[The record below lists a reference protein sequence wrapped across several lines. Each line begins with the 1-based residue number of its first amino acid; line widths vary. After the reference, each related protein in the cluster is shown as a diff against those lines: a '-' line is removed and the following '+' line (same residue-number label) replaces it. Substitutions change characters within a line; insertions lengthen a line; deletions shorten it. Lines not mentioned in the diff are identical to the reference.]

1 MRPPRPPRPPSPQRS
16 AELRRR
22 FAQEA
27 RSERPDLATLCLLV
41 GAEADGTL
49 DEAGLDAAQVELDRL
64 AGELPFRPG
73 TPRAWAVALRDLLGE
88 RYGFHGVAADYQRLE
103 SSLLHEVVRR
113 RRGLPIL
120 LSVVWLEV
128 ARRAGAPVY
137 GVALPGHFVVGFGGE
152 SAAASG
158 PGSAPLGERV
168 LVDPYDGGRL
178 LSGTDAEALVAGAT
192 GAELRASM
200 LEPAAPL
207 DVVAR
212 VLNNIR
218 AWAAAR
224 PEQSAVGL
232 WAVELALLLPAHAAR
247 LRYERAVLLVQR
259 GSSRRGP
266 GSWRRTRR
274 WWRRWTRRSP
284 RRCGGGADG
293 SGDVELSVGGCGAGV
308 GSPARAARLRAAVEG
323 GGAPAGTASATAS
336 PCSWPPGPPPRG
348 FSRPVSGWPWTGS
361 CGPCPGRGGGRWRVR
376 RWWSRRRRRGGSR
389 VRGR

>member
-1 MRPPRPPRPPSPQRS
+1 MRHPRPPRPPSPERS

-22 FAQEA
+22 FAEEA

-64 AGELPFRPG
+64 AGQLPFRPG

-103 SSLLHEVVRR
+103 SSLLHEVLRR

-137 GVALPGHFVVGFGGE
+137 GVALPGHFVVGLGTE
-152 SAAASG
+152 SG
-158 PGSAPLGERV
+158 PESGSLEERV
-168 LVDPYDGGRL
+168 LVDPFDGGRV
-178 LSGTDAEALVAGAT
+178 LSGQDAEVLVAGAT

-207 DVVAR
+207 DVVSR

-218 AWAAAR
+218 AWAARR

-232 WAVELALLLPAHAAR
+232 WAIDLALLLPAHAAR
-247 LRYERAVLLVQR
+247 LRYERARLLVQR
-259 GSSRRGP
+259 GEF
-266 GSWRRTRR
+266 
-274 WWRRWTRRSP
+274 
-284 RRCGGGADG
+284 AA
-293 SGDVELSVGGCGAGV
+293 GAGELEAYAEVV
-308 GSPARAARLRAAVEG
+308 GAVDQAVAEEVRGEARAARAMLN
-323 GGAPAGTASATAS
+323 
-336 PCSWPPGPPPRG
+336 
-348 FSRPVSGWPWTGS
+348 
-361 CGPCPGRGGGRWRVR
+361 
-376 RWWSRRRRRGGSR
+376 
-389 VRGR
+389 

>member
-1 MRPPRPPRPPSPQRS
+1 MRHPRPPRPPSPERS

-22 FAQEA
+22 FAEEA

-64 AGELPFRPG
+64 AGQLPFRPG

-103 SSLLHEVVRR
+103 SSLLHEVLRR

-137 GVALPGHFVVGFGGE
+137 GVALPGHFVVGLGTE
-152 SAAASG
+152 SG
-158 PGSAPLGERV
+158 PGSGALEERV
-168 LVDPYDGGRL
+168 LVDPFDGGRV
-178 LSGTDAEALVAGAT
+178 LSGPDAEVLVVGAT

-207 DVVAR
+207 DVVSR

-218 AWAAAR
+218 AWAARR

-232 WAVELALLLPAHAAR
+232 WAIDLALLLPAHAAR
-247 LRYERAVLLVQR
+247 LRYERARLLVQR
-259 GSSRRGP
+259 GEF
-266 GSWRRTRR
+266 
-274 WWRRWTRRSP
+274 
-284 RRCGGGADG
+284 AA
-293 SGDVELSVGGCGAGV
+293 GAGELEAYAEVV
-308 GSPARAARLRAAVEG
+308 GAVDQAVAEEVRGEARAARAMLN
-323 GGAPAGTASATAS
+323 
-336 PCSWPPGPPPRG
+336 
-348 FSRPVSGWPWTGS
+348 
-361 CGPCPGRGGGRWRVR
+361 
-376 RWWSRRRRRGGSR
+376 
-389 VRGR
+389 